1 MIETLLLERN
11 LDRPEAPVG
20 VGAGKVEAVGYH
32 VCGSGDV
39 ERGRVQ
45 DVVLLEAELFE
56 GEFAGAKPP
65 GRVRT
70 G

>member
-1 MIETLLLERN
+1 M
-11 LDRPEAPVG
+11 
-20 VGAGKVEAVGYH
+20 EAVGYH

-56 GEFAGAKPP
+56 GEFARAKPP